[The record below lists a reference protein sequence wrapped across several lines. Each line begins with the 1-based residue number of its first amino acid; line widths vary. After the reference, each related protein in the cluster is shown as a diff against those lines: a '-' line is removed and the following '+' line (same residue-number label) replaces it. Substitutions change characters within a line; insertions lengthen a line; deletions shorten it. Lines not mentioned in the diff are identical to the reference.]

1 MLHTIWYLFK
11 NHTLKVEQHENNSDP
26 IFELIKLSGNNE
38 TDIVNKY
45 VDKLSQINPGK
56 AEEIKILFKK

>member
-26 IFELIKLSGNNE
+26 IFNCNIRKPSFGARVYG
-38 TDIVNKY
+38 T
-45 VDKLSQINPGK
+45 Q
-56 AEEIKILFKK
+56 